1 MESNSKIIDDCVIFL
16 DKKGSFLFFMKKL
29 VVIINGNGGVGKDTL
44 CDFATEN
51 YCVRNISAITPIKEI
66 ASLHGWKG
74 EKDAKAR
81 KFLSD
86 LKAAFIDY
94 NDLPFLYIKEQY
106 RAFVEDASEEIM
118 FIHIREAEEI
128 EKVKQYVSIPCIT
141 LLITR
146 HQEKEQCWGNPS
158 DDNVE
163 NYGYDYQYN
172 NDKELETAKIDFI
185 RFIKEVFE
193 RETE

>member
-1 MESNSKIIDDCVIFL
+1 
-16 DKKGSFLFFMKKL
+16 MKKL

-44 CDFATEN
+44 CDFAKDVFT
-51 YCVRNISAITPIKEI
+51 VRNISAITPIKEI
-66 ASLHGWKG
+66 AAAHGWKG

-81 KFLSD
+81 KFLAD

-106 RAFVEDASEEIM
+106 HSFLEDEKEEIL

-128 EKVKQYVSIPCIT
+128 EKVKKYVQTPCIT

-146 HQEKEQCWGNPS
+146 EQKKNQCWGNPS
-158 DDNVE
+158 DDNVTC
-163 NYGYDYQYN
+163 YTYDYQYS
-172 NDKELETAKIDFI
+172 NDKKLVEARIDFTG
-185 RFIKEVFE
+185 FLQGVFE
-193 RETE
+193 KSTQ

>member
-1 MESNSKIIDDCVIFL
+1 M
-16 DKKGSFLFFMKKL
+16 GKL
-29 VVIINGNGGVGKDTL
+29 VVIINGSGGVGKDTL
-44 CDFATEN
+44 CDFAAER

-81 KFLSD
+81 KFLAD

-106 RAFVEDASEEIM
+106 HAFLKEADEEIL
-118 FIHIREAEEI
+118 FVHIREAEEI
-128 EKVKQYVSIPCIT
+128 DKVKQYAYTPCVT

-146 HQEKEQCWGNPS
+146 NQGTEQSWGNPS

-163 NYGYDYQYN
+163 NYTYDYRYC
-172 NDKELETAKIDFI
+172 NDKELAEAKEDFLN
-185 RFIKEVFE
+185 FLKEVFE
-193 RETE
+193 KEAK

>member
-1 MESNSKIIDDCVIFL
+1 
-16 DKKGSFLFFMKKL
+16 MKKL

-44 CDFATEN
+44 CDFAAETFK
-51 YCVRNISAITPIKEI
+51 VRNISAITPIKDI
-66 ASLHGWKG
+66 ASKYGWKG

-81 KFLSD
+81 KLLAD
-86 LKAAFIDY
+86 LKAVFIAY

-106 RAFVEDASEEIM
+106 HQFLEEEEEVM

-128 EKVKQYVSIPCIT
+128 DKVKAYVTIPCVT

-146 HQEKEQCWGNPS
+146 SQKQDQCWGNPS

-163 NYGYDYQYN
+163 KYEYDYRYR
-172 NDKELETAKIDFI
+172 NDKQLIEAKNDFVEFLKKIFEAETAQL
-185 RFIKEVFE
+185 
-193 RETE
+193 